1 MLRAIA
7 INKQASSAYC
17 NYVHVVVNTRCASP
31 NFNPFF
37 ENGIKILFHDPSL
50 SFSLSVYL
58 SSWQDNYIHDAY
70 LLLSKSHS
78 LLFQIINYLITFT
91 RWTRA
96 LLFKGVNLA
105 TSWYRS
111 HNTMPP
117 GSISR
122 ENFFLIGENLTSL
135 SLKHDVTRD
144 VTVERATSLK
154 NKPIA
159 VCLCNRRPAPLTT
172 VRLCQSSLIHDRR
185 TPHTPLGTASF

>member
-17 NYVHVVVNTRCASP
+17 NYVHVVVNTP

-96 LLFKGVNLA
+96 LLFKRGKSGHALISFAQHHATRFYLA
-105 TSWYRS
+105 
-111 HNTMPP
+111 
-117 GSISR
+117 R
-122 ENFFLIGENLTSL
+122 EFFF
-135 SLKHDVTRD
+135 
-144 VTVERATSLK
+144 
-154 NKPIA
+154 
-159 VCLCNRRPAPLTT
+159 NRREFNFSEFKA
-172 VRLCQSSLIHDRR
+172 RCDARCNG
-185 TPHTPLGTASF
+185 GTSNQLEE

>member
-37 ENGIKILFHDPSL
+37 ENGIKILFHAPSL

-96 LLFKGVNLA
+96 LLFKRGKSGHALIIVRTTPCRRFYLA
-105 TSWYRS
+105 
-111 HNTMPP
+111 
-117 GSISR
+117 R
-122 ENFFLIGENLTSL
+122 EFFF
-135 SLKHDVTRD
+135 
-144 VTVERATSLK
+144 
-154 NKPIA
+154 
-159 VCLCNRRPAPLTT
+159 NRREFNFSKFKATMW
-172 VRLCQSSLIHDRR
+172 R
-185 TPHTPLGTASF
+185 AM